1 MQFDIYFYNLS
12 DPRAVPVTSKMIP
25 TGDFFFKNLGEIDPQ
40 SLKLKDLVGELDVR
54 ALNRIPI
61 FSGEGHP
68 IYIVHRSIIDKFIV
82 KRVLSATGS
91 GSPSDLMLAD
101 LLADQETKQMF
112 ENTFVVVKRQS
123 SLAEA
128 KSAMLTRPGCSDVF
142 VTAGGGRNEPVQ
154 GWLTNVDI
162 ARSG

>member
-1 MQFDIYFYNLS
+1 
-12 DPRAVPVTSKMIP
+12 
-25 TGDFFFKNLGEIDPQ
+25 
-40 SLKLKDLVGELDVR
+40 
-54 ALNRIPI
+54 
-61 FSGEGHP
+61 
-68 IYIVHRSIIDKFIV
+68 
-82 KRVLSATGS
+82 
-91 GSPSDLMLAD
+91 MLAD